1 MSREQLETRLKELED
16 KIGANTIVIEGKAK
30 NVWFRYYSSNK
41 TSIEKRKQET
51 IEHLVYGV
59 DNVEQLNYAKGKI
72 SAYDALLQ
80 DLTDLQKNE
89 E

>member
-1 MSREQLETRLKELED
+1 MRTKLELTQLLLRAKLKMYDLD
-16 KIGANTIVIEGKAK
+16 TIQAIKH
-30 NVWFRYYSSNK
+30 
-41 TSIEKRKQET
+41 SIEKRKQET

-59 DNVEQLNYAKGKI
+59 DNIEQLNYAKGKI
-72 SAYDALLQ
+72 SAYNALLQ

>member
-1 MSREQLETRLKELED
+1 MKTKLEPIQLLLRAKLKMYDLD
-16 KIGANTIVIEGKAK
+16 TIQAIKH
-30 NVWFRYYSSNK
+30 
-41 TSIEKRKQET
+41 SIEKRKQET

-59 DNVEQLNYAKGKI
+59 DNIEQLNYAKGKI

>member
-1 MSREQLETRLKELED
+1 MYDLDTMQAIKH
-16 KIGANTIVIEGKAK
+16 
-30 NVWFRYYSSNK
+30 
-41 TSIEKRKQET
+41 SIEKRKQDK

-59 DNVEQLNYAKGKI
+59 DNLEQLNYAKGKI

-80 DLTDLQKNE
+80 DLTDLLKNE